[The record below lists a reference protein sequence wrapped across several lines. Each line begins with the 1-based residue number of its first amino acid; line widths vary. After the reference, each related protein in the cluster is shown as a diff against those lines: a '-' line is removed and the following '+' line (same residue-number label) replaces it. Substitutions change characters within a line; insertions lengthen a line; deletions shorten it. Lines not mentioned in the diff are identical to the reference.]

1 MIDTTYIAIIYK
13 LLKQLGGKAE
23 ISFEDLE
30 ESRDVRV
37 ERDDIDRKYI
47 LEIGD

>member
-1 MIDTTYIAIIYK
+1 MDTTYIAIIYE

-23 ISFEDLE
+23 TNFEDLI
-30 ESRDVRV
+30 ESKDVKV
-37 ERDDIDRKYI
+37 TRDDIERKYI